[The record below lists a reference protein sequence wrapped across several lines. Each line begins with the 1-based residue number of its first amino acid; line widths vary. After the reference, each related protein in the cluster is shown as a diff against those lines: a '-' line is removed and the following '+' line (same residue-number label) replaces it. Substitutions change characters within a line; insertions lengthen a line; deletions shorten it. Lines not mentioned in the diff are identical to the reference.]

1 MTGTGFAPALRGGA
15 ILAGL
20 TLLVLSSLVAP
31 AALSTARAQS
41 ADETKVRAKALFEQ
55 GVADYDAGRYEQALA
70 SFQEAYRIRPHPLV
84 NVNIANCYDKLGKAL
99 QAVFHFQRFLESDA
113 GSPAQRE
120 EVSKALERLKQQV
133 GKVML
138 RITPD
143 GALAIIDQGEQRRS
157 PILEAIQ
164 LEAGKHDLEVKL
176 AGYRTVE
183 RPLIVKGGTTLEL
196 SIALEPDGQHAPVPV
211 IAVAPHVEPAPPP
224 AAPEPAAPVA
234 STEEPAPAPATV
246 QSNVAPLSEEN
257 EQPEAASAP
266 DRSPPSSGHQEL
278 PSSVWIAGGVTLALV
293 AVATI
298 TGFLAIR
305 ANSDFEHYKD
315 ARFDTSPTTTTVMRL
330 TAYNEARDAA
340 DRANAL
346 ALTTDILLGGAV
358 VGAIATTFLI
368 VTAQD
373 EEQPAHAR
381 LMPAVSPH
389 GAGLQLHATF

>member
-1 MTGTGFAPALRGGA
+1 MLAL
-15 ILAGL
+15 L
-20 TLLVLSSLVAP
+20 SLVAP
-31 AALSTARAQS
+31 AAPSTARAQS

-120 EVSKALERLKQQV
+120 EVNKALERLKQQV
-133 GKVML
+133 GKVLL

-143 GALAIIDQGEQRRS
+143 GALAIIDQGEQRKS

-176 AGYRTVE
+176 AGYRTVQ

-196 SIALEPDGQHAPVPV
+196 SIALEPEGKNAPVPV
-211 IAVAPHVEPAPPP
+211 VAVVPHVEPAPAPP
-224 AAPEPAAPVA
+224 PVAPEPAAPVA
-234 STEEPAPAPATV
+234 SAAEPTPAPATV
-246 QSNVAPLSEEN
+246 QPHIAPLSDET
-257 EQPEAASAP
+257 QPPETASAT
-266 DRSPPSSGHQEL
+266 DQSPTRSSGSEL

-315 ARFDTSPTTTTVMRL
+315 ARFDPSPTTTTVMRL
-330 TAYNEARDAA
+330 AAYNEARDAA
-340 DRANAL
+340 DRANAF
-346 ALTTDILLGGAV
+346 ALTTDILFGGAI
-358 VGAIATTFLI
+358 VGAVATTVLI

-373 EEQPAHAR
+373 EEQPAQAR
-381 LMPAVSPH
+381 LVPAVNPH
-389 GAGLQLHATF
+389 GAGLQLHTTF